1 MNNSKKLPISVC
13 ILVKNEEHNLVN
25 SLPPLSIFKEI
36 LVYDSGSTD
45 SSIELCKKYNAKI
58 IKGEWLGFS
67 QSRKKL
73 FSQAVQPWIFWL
85 DADEVVTPELVEELK
100 VKFSRDIQVSGFEI
114 NRMVFFLGKWIK
126 HGEWYPDWN
135 IRIFRSNNWEIL
147 DREVHESVHIRGK
160 VTRLSSLLEH
170 HSYKN
175 WDDRKARV
183 DKYSELWANMRMTDE
198 LRNLTYGEEYLRAG
212 WRFFRSYFI
221 KLGFMD
227 GLIGLKIAISIAR
240 EVTIKY
246 KKLRI
251 LSSK

>member
-1 MNNSKKLPISVC
+1 MDNSKKLPISVC
-13 ILVKNEEHNLVN
+13 ILVKNEEDNLVN
-25 SLPPLSIFKEI
+25 SLPPLSIFKEV
-36 LVYDSGSTD
+36 LVYDSGSID

-100 VKFSRDIQVSGFEI
+100 VKFSGDIKVSGFEI

-126 HGEWYPDWN
+126 HGEWFPDWN
-135 IRIFRSNNWEIL
+135 IRIFRSNNWQIL
-147 DREVHESVHIRGK
+147 DREVHESVRITGE
-160 VTRLSSLLEH
+160 VTKLNSLLVH

-175 WDDRKARV
+175 WNDRKARV
-183 DKYSELWANMRMTDE
+183 ENYSTLWANMRMADE
-198 LRNLTYGEEYLRAG
+198 HSNVIYGEEYLRAG
-212 WRFFRSYFI
+212 WRFFRAFLL
-221 KLGFMD
+221 KRGFLD
-227 GLIGLKIAISIAR
+227 GLIGLKIAISIAS